1 MLTATDIDLS
11 DVKVTMSAEVVNP
24 PGSVDL
30 SPWPGLVGVLRG
42 GAFVVATANHAIP
55 VRDVAARAAESSNVA
70 GLADELGIPAEQVA
84 DAIAY
89 AAEHSIVT
97 LS

>member
-1 MLTATDIDLS
+1 MLTRSDINLA
-11 DVKVTMSAEVVNP
+11 DVKIEASVGVSNP

-30 SPWPGLVGVLRG
+30 SPWPGLVAVVKEGE
-42 GAFVVATANHAIP
+42 FTVATANHQIS

-70 GLADELGIPAEQVA
+70 GLADELGIPADQVA

-89 AAEHSIVT
+89 AAEHALIRIS
-97 LS
+97 